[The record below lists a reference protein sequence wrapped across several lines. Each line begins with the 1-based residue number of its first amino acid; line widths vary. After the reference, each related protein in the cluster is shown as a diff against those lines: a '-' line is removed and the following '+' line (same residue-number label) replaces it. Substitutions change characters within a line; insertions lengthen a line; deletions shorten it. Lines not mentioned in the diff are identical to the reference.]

1 MSSHASAK
9 SFFGVRWLLAGLLVF
24 IISLVS
30 MPAPAA
36 ASYSLYDSLAGLYE
50 PGSGLTLIDS
60 TKWAN
65 LEQSRAIQGG
75 KLVSS
80 LHVLAVANGYGND
93 LQFAAPGSI
102 KAVMAA
108 VRMNSPAFPP
118 DGVNA
123 RVRIQM
129 ALYHASGGTGPGD
142 ATGDVRAQIA
152 IQADGTSN
160 YHIGYNVYQ
169 CTVSDCS
176 SNTALTAFTDLL
188 TGVTLNTAYTLGI
201 GWDNA
206 AGSLKLKVN
215 SAEVDVS
222 LSVTA
227 PPAPNAPNLDLG
239 TRLNTGL
246 NSANAFIR
254 TGGEGY
260 VTGDFANVYTNASA
274 SFSGMSPYD
283 DFSGAN
289 GNSGPG
295 LLPTKW
301 ANLEM
306 VREIKDGE
314 LNLVAAAAW
323 QGNGSTLNRQ
333 RTRETF
339 LNTKAISRQDLQNL
353 LAVVVLGLVMVGLG
367 LLASRFLA
375 KALVQPLED
384 IQLRMRDISE
394 GEGDLTARLEVR
406 GNDEI
411 AQLSGH
417 FNRFVGNIQALVQQ
431 VAGIANSIAS
441 GSLQMN
447 AGMSEMASTAE
458 AIARTSDTQKTSV
471 RQANDSV
478 ATIAASSK
486 TIFANVSGALQGFD
500 QAQAAASS
508 GGSAVGAAV
517 SGMEAIRENS
527 QRIGNILNVITEIA
541 NQTNLLSLNAA
552 IEAAKAGEN
561 GKGFAVVAEEVR
573 KLAERSAQAVK
584 EIPSLIQTSS
594 KSIADGTAM
603 VSTAGGSLKSILD
616 AIRASADRMKDIGS
630 QSQAQSQ
637 DSGTVVGAMASL
649 ASIAEGNAAAT
660 EEMASTL
667 RETTRTVDEL
677 AHLAETLNALVSRFK
692 I

>member
-1 MSSHASAK
+1 MAIGENLSIRK
-9 SFFGVRWLLAGLLVF
+9 KL
-24 IISLVS
+24 
-30 MPAPAA
+30 
-36 ASYSLYDSLAGLYE
+36 SYSNLL
-50 PGSGLTLIDS
+50 LTS
-60 TKWAN
+60 
-65 LEQSRAIQGG
+65 
-75 KLVSS
+75 
-80 LHVLAVANGYGND
+80 VL
-93 LQFAAPGSI
+93 
-102 KAVMAA
+102 
-108 VRMNSPAFPP
+108 
-118 DGVNA
+118 
-123 RVRIQM
+123 
-129 ALYHASGGTGPGD
+129 
-142 ATGDVRAQIA
+142 
-152 IQADGTSN
+152 
-160 YHIGYNVYQ
+160 
-169 CTVSDCS
+169 
-176 SNTALTAFTDLL
+176 ALTA
-188 TGVTLNTAYTLGI
+188 GI
-201 GWDNA
+201 GF
-206 AGSLKLKVN
+206 GVKLKRTQTASLWTKGQNLCVVQAQAVTPAFVQDDQGWTYN
-215 SAEVDVS
+215 STDRSLEFLKGDPDVS
-222 LSVTA
+222 LAAVVTVDVPAQTPSVKFKKVFGSEA
-227 PPAPNAPNLDLG
+227 SLDPVVLAG
-239 TRLNTGL
+239 PLAKGSL
-246 NSANAFIR
+246 Q
-254 TGGEGY
+254 
-260 VTGDFANVYTNASA
+260 YTMKG
-274 SFSGMSPYD
+274 F
-283 DFSGAN
+283 
-289 GNSGPG
+289 
-295 LLPTKW
+295 
-301 ANLEM
+301 M
-306 VREIKDGE
+306 V
-314 LNLVAAAAW
+314 VAAPLGQEAQADPNKMRY
-323 QGNGSTLNRQ
+323 QMLV
-333 RTRETF
+333 

-353 LAVVVLGLVMVGLG
+353 LAVVVMGLVMVGLG

-406 GNDEI
+406 GTDEI

-447 AGMSEMASTAE
+447 AGMNEMASTAE

-584 EIPSLIQTSS
+584 EITSLIQTSS

-677 AHLAETLNALVSRFK
+677 AHLAETLNGLVSRFK